1 MKPTPNIAISIEH
14 PATALAASFPFG
26 PTSNGL
32 PPPPKASGLLLA
44 ALVRSAWLV
53 SVVAT
58 PLLNA
63 VVRKTLLAFDLLL
76 ADDEDRGENDAD
88 VEEAVDVS
96 AETVVVRRL
105 VEDVEMV
112 DLAFD
117 EDKKVLVMVSEEAL
131 LVLAVLES
139 MVVDEEQLE
148 DALDPRSKSP
158 VHKNCAPLP

>member
-1 MKPTPNIAISIEH
+1 M
-14 PATALAASFPFG
+14 
-26 PTSNGL
+26 
-32 PPPPKASGLLLA
+32 
-44 ALVRSAWLV
+44 
-53 SVVAT
+53 
-58 PLLNA
+58 
-63 VVRKTLLAFDLLL
+63 RKTLLASDLLL
-76 ADDEDRGENDAD
+76 ADDEDREVDDAD

-96 AETVVVRRL
+96 VETVVVRRI

-117 EDKKVLVMVSEEAL
+117 EDKEVLVVVSEEAL

-139 MVVDEEQLE
+139 VVVDEEQLE